1 MMTHEKLLE
10 ARELFNQ
17 EMALRDKALDALEE
31 YNKGGCK
38 DEKLWNLYLELE
50 SQAEEKEKEYKKFIR
65 EAES

>member
-1 MMTHEKLLE
+1 MTREKLLE

-31 YNKGGCK
+31 YNKGDCK
-38 DEKLWNLYLELE
+38 DEKLWNLYLELN